1 MTLRRLAALAAL
13 ALGAALAPASPAAA
27 HALLLRTEPAPQTTV
42 KTAPSAVK
50 LFFSEPVEVTF
61 GAIRVFDVD
70 GKRVDPG
77 KINRVGDGSQVDV
90 PLSGIKDGTYT
101 VTWRAV
107 SADGHP
113 VSGGFTFYVGNPST
127 ISAVAIPS
135 DQGAGRLV
143 GWGFGAVRFAWF
155 SALLGL
161 IGAVVVRRWVWTP
174 AVRAAGPGAS
184 EAAAAFR
191 RRFRPALLGAWI
203 VLAVAGA
210 LALAFQAASAS
221 GLSLTSAARPSVLG
235 DVLRTNYGRLWL
247 VQAALTVAVA
257 VPVVALA
264 GRRPRWGVRPDVWV
278 GLVLVLGAGLAA
290 AAALNGH
297 ARTLHRS
304 TLAVGSVTVHL
315 LAVAVWVG
323 GLAVLVAV
331 GGPAWRRLA
340 AAERPGLLRQLVP
353 RFSRLAVG
361 AVALVLVTGTV
372 NAFLELATP
381 GDLWRLSYG
390 RAILAKI
397 VLLAVALALA
407 ARHRF
412 VVPKRLSAAEGGAA
426 AAAVGSFERSSVWET
441 VALGLTVAV
450 TAGLVV
456 LVPGRTVALAAS
468 GPVNQTAR
476 TSGYT
481 VQLYIDPTHVGA
493 NEFHVSFVTPDGLAA
508 ADVDN
513 ASVSLTPLGGAPG
526 PLSMRLISPGHFVGD
541 GDLPAPGHYQLSVD
555 ATAGSTK
562 ASTTFNFRLRESKGA
577 TP

>member
-42 KTAPSAVK
+42 KTAPSAVR

-90 PLSGIKDGTYT
+90 PLTGIKDGTYT

-143 GWGFGAVRFAWF
+143 GWGFGVARFAWF

-174 AVRAAGPGAS
+174 AVRAAGVGQS
-184 EAAAAFR
+184 EAAAEFR
-191 RRFRPALLGAWI
+191 RRFRPTLLGAWI
-203 VLAVAGA
+203 LLAVSAA

-221 GLSLTSAARPSVLG
+221 GLSLLSAARPSVLG

-247 VQAALTVAVA
+247 VQAVMTVAVA

-264 GRRPRWGVRPDVWV
+264 ARRRLWAVRPDVWIE
-278 GLVLVLGAGLAA
+278 LVLILGAGLAA
-290 AAALNGH
+290 VAALNGH

-323 GLAVLVAV
+323 GLAVLVGV
-331 GGPAWRRLA
+331 GGPAWRKLE

-412 VVPKRLSAAEGGAA
+412 VVPRRLSPAEDGAGV
-426 AAAVGSFERSSVWET
+426 AAVASFERSAAWET
-441 VALGLTVAV
+441 IALGLTVAV

-562 ASTTFNFRLRESKGA
+562 AATTFNFRLRESKGA

>member
-221 GLSLTSAARPSVLG
+221 GLSLFSAARPSVLG
-235 DVLRTNYGRLWL
+235 DVLKTNYGRLWL

-297 ARTLHRS
+297 ARTLPRS

-331 GGPAWRRLA
+331 GGPAWRRLG
-340 AAERPGLLRQLVP
+340 AAERPRLLRQLVP

-390 RAILAKI
+390 RAITAKI
-397 VLLAVALALA
+397 VLLALALALA
-407 ARHRF
+407 ARHRW
-412 VVPKRLSAAEGGAA
+412 VVPKRLSAGGEEGAA
-426 AAAVGSFERSSVWET
+426 AVASFERSSAWET
-441 VALGLTVAV
+441 AALGLTVAV

-508 ADVDN
+508 ADVAN
-513 ASVSLTPLGGAPG
+513 ATVSLAALGAAPG
-526 PLSMRLISPGHFVGD
+526 PLAMRLISPGHFVGD
-541 GDLPAPGHYQLSVD
+541 GDLPAPGHYQLAVD

-562 ASTTFNFRLRESKGA
+562 ASTTFTFRLRESKGA